1 MASGRNDGCL
11 VGGPYGARADLLS
24 DASASAAAAREQEL
38 AAGAATGSND
48 RGWRK
53 RLTCAV
59 GVMGAPVDVDRDI
72 RVTRLTGDATM
83 SVIGPGCSPSRSSV
97 AYRIARRRKIHR
109 IASSVAEWG
118 GRIDWPLPIA
128 WRIWAALSN
137 SGRSDPC
144 RSSSMRRAGR
154 SQMPLRSVR
163 RSSGMPVTGPQ
174 PSSSTGLTRHAT
186 AASKWCSSLE
196 RLLNRVHADTEGSGG
211 SRFGLC
217 RRLDAQLHGTSALAP
232 SKRAPRLAVSV
243 IARMAEAFPIDAE
256 AQREWI
262 AERER
267 WVGKVLDRDRLLSE
281 TPLLP
286 TLLAVLACQSKDGKL
301 PTSRAEVLNNAVETA
316 ARRWEFAA
324 RRQGDVELAS
334 LKAAESI
341 EALLESFDL
350 ISERLIRTSSLTTDD
365 IRPDLSALLSER
377 WGLPQARSAV
387 AANEA
392 IHCWDEAG
400 MHVLGTGQSLSPR
413 LTLFAEIG
421 AARRLSRREPRAQ
434 PKQIKQD
441 LENPSFREML
451 GLSAGLSLRAGN
463 AIVSYLIKSAS

>member
-1 MASGRNDGCL
+1 
-11 VGGPYGARADLLS
+11 
-24 DASASAAAAREQEL
+24 
-38 AAGAATGSND
+38 
-48 RGWRK
+48 
-53 RLTCAV
+53 
-59 GVMGAPVDVDRDI
+59 
-72 RVTRLTGDATM
+72 
-83 SVIGPGCSPSRSSV
+83 
-97 AYRIARRRKIHR
+97 
-109 IASSVAEWG
+109 
-118 GRIDWPLPIA
+118 
-128 WRIWAALSN
+128 
-137 SGRSDPC
+137 
-144 RSSSMRRAGR
+144 MRRAGR

-196 RLLNRVHADTEGSGG
+196 RLLNQVHADTEGSGG

-377 WGLPQARSAV
+377 WGLPPARSAV

-392 IHCWDEAG
+392 IHFWDEAG
-400 MHVLGTGQSLSPR
+400 MLVLGTGQSLSPR

-463 AIVSYLIKSAS
+463 AIVSYLIKSASLGSGCCGRMLSEHAPPPPDRVRSDQDMKRRDIAWELRRRLASLYRRNSVLSISSVPPGSAGTWSRTRLRTLGRQCLRRLPRCCRTSISSEYHNGPREASRGQLQQRMLSMTD